1 MAPFEKKGENLSILS
16 EIYNESGGTTPKQ
29 KSLRAS
35 IQEFF
40 NDEKRL
46 NALLAAAVLFFG
58 FGGAL
63 VGLAQVRSNI
73 FTKPE
78 VVENSALKL
87 AVNGNINADL
97 LGLSKKDTDQDEL
110 SDYDELYLYGTS
122 PYLPDSDSDGVSDK
136 REIAT
141 GADPTC
147 GKNGSCFRSLSGVLG
162 AETNQDKTK
171 NQSLYIDSQ
180 SQLQQLRKALSL
192 SGMSEDELQKL
203 NDEQLIAA
211 YQAALKESATDTSGS
226 AGITVQGVGDLQN
239 LTPDQIRS
247 VLRTAGISDDIL
259 QRVSD
264 EDLVELMKQVT
275 SPSSTDQEQNNEN
288 TNQ

>member
-147 GKNGSCFRSLSGVLG
+147 GKNGSCFRSLNGVLD
-162 AETNQDKTK
+162 AEANQDKTK

-275 SPSSTDQEQNNEN
+275 SPSSTGQEQNNEN